1 MAETGVPP
9 NLDLFDE
16 HDEADLD
23 EAGNLGLHLGVLR
36 RFARLAR
43 AESPAPARP
52 VTDR

>member
-1 MAETGVPP
+1 MAVTGVSP
-9 NLDLFDE
+9 NLEFLEFD
-16 HDEADLD
+16 DEDLD
-23 EAGNLGLHLGVLR
+23 EAGTLGLHLGVLR